1 MPVKELADTLAHKG
15 VIRDRLW
22 FSIVAWRDDYKDKL
36 VPGRYRLRQHSSE
49 RQVLRVLARKEQA
62 RLLVTIPEGLTMSQ
76 TAAVLARQRLCDTV
90 AFLRA
95 CTDTALLQSFG
106 IPSPTAEGFLFPETY
121 ELSTAMSATDI
132 VRILLREFTTVLD
145 SLVRSDSSLV
155 ISAGHDRIALN
166 SDRVPSGS
174 VVTLASIVEKEAQ
187 VPEEYP
193 IIAGVFANRLR
204 RGMPLQSC
212 ATVEYVLG
220 QHREVLSTDDTKTPS
235 PWNTYLH
242 AGLPPGPICSPGRR
256 SLAAALA
263 PARHDYLYFV
273 ARGDGSHT
281 FSRTFA
287 EHSAACRRL
296 SSPSP

>member
-1 MPVKELADTLAHKG
+1 MRIGELADTLARKG
-15 VIRDRLW
+15 VIRDKFW
-22 FSIVAWRDDYKDKL
+22 FSLVAWHDDYDGKL

-49 RQVLRVLARKEQA
+49 RQVLRVLARKEPA
-62 RLLVTIPEGLTMSQ
+62 LLMVTIPEGLTMSQ
-76 TAAVLARQRLCDTV
+76 TAAGLARQRLCDTP

-95 CTDTALLQSFG
+95 CTDTALLRSFG

-121 ELSTAMSATDI
+121 ELSTAMSASDI
-132 VRILLREFTTVLD
+132 VRTLLREFATVLD
-145 SLVRSDSSLV
+145 SLVRADSSLV
-155 ISAGHDRIALN
+155 ISAGHDRIVRN
-166 SDRVPSGS
+166 SDRVPSDR

-187 VPEEYP
+187 VPTEYP

-220 QHREVLSTDDTKTPS
+220 QHREVLSVADTKTPS
-235 PWNTYLH
+235 LYNTYLH
-242 AGLPPGPICSPGRR
+242 AGLPPGPICNPGRR

-273 ARGDGSHT
+273 ARGDGSHI

-296 SSPSP
+296 SAPSP